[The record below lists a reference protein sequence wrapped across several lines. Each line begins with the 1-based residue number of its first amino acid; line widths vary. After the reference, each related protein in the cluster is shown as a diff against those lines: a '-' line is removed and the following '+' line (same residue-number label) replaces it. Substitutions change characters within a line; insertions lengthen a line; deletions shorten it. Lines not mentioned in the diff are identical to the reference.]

1 MSQNGRTDS
10 SQHATAIKRLRI
22 CTGSSQQAIAIKR
35 LRMHRQFTA
44 SDCNH
49 RQVHRK
55 VLLYVPASVP
65 MLRPVSTFAREREQK
80 KEKLIGQLGCR
91 TRQYVTRPCTRTRC
105 ARGYTVH
112 LCRNSL
118 FTPSP
123 RKSNHWSLV
132 VNRSCNLSRMVLVS
146 ALALVVHATCGCCCT
161 CIQCPCA
168 GIRCS
173 RPHRGSRTAGCWT

>member
-1 MSQNGRTDS
+1 MSQNGRT
-10 SQHATAIKRLRI
+10 
-22 CTGSSQQAIAIKR
+22 GSRSACNCNQE
-35 LRMHRQFTA
+35 FTA
-44 SDCNH
+44 REGQRTVDGMQLRTVDGVQLQSKVQARDCKH
-49 RQVHRK
+49 RQVHFC
-55 VLLYVPASVP
+55 VCHV
-65 MLRPVSTFAREREQK
+65 LRPVSTFAREREQR

-91 TRQYVTRPCTRTRC
+91 TRQYVTGPCTRTRC

>member
-1 MSQNGRTDS
+1 MHRQF
-10 SQHATAIKRLRI
+10 TACDCNQKAADMHRQFTAND
-22 CTGSSQQAIAIKR
+22 CNHMKR
-35 LRMHRQFTA
+35 LRMHRQLTA
-44 SDCNH
+44 NDCNH

-65 MLRPVSTFAREREQK
+65 MLRPVSTFAREREQR

-123 RKSNHWSLV
+123 RKSNHGLLD
-132 VNRSCNLSRMVLVS
+132 VNRNRNCSRMVLVP
-146 ALALVVHATCGCCCT
+146 ALALVAHAA
-161 CIQCPCA
+161 IQCTYA
-168 GIRCS
+168 GTHCS
-173 RPHRGSRTAGCWT
+173 RPRRGSRTTGCWT